1 MLEFWQGSF
10 LRVGGG
16 AELEYNSEN
25 KNTTAI
31 VEANTATFEVEQ
43 CRTRSQKKLDAA
55 THKGSQS
62 FDSCRFSL
70 RFFRISHLSVCSSQ
84 IYDYYSSC
92 KTLN

>member
-10 LRVGGG
+10 LRVGEG

-25 KNTTAI
+25 KNLTAI
-31 VEANTATFEVEQ
+31 VEANTASFEVEQ

-55 THKGSQS
+55 IHKGSQS

-70 RFFRISHLSVCSSQ
+70 GFMSISHLSMRTSQ
-84 IYDYYSSC
+84 I
-92 KTLN
+92 